1 MARILLV
8 DDDTATRD
16 FVKRALEMDRH
27 VVVVAADGPDALAK
41 IKSDGGIELLISDV
55 QMPSMDG
62 ITLASRAEKVRAG
75 LRILLMSGFA
85 VDPAKLQATQA
96 RIVGLLTKPFTLD
109 AMRTAAAKALL

>member
-16 FVKRALEMDRH
+16 FVKRALEMDSH
-27 VVVVAADGPDALAK
+27 VVVVAADGPDALVKLKNDAR
-41 IKSDGGIELLISDV
+41 IDLLISDV

-62 ITLASRAEKVRAG
+62 ITLAGKAAKVRAG
-75 LRILLMSGFA
+75 LKVLLMSGFA
-85 VDPAKLQATQA
+85 VDPAQLQSSPA

-109 AMRTAAAKALL
+109 AMRAAAVKALI